1 MRTLVILARMVKIEH
16 SVFALPFAY
25 IGCFL
30 AARGWPGWP
39 VFAWIAV
46 AMVAVRSFAMT
57 FNRIADLGM
66 DSINPRTMGR
76 PLVTGELS
84 KTAAWLFLAGT
95 AVVFVLACA
104 GLNRLCLT
112 LSPVALAWAAG
123 YSYTKRFTW
132 LCHFWLGSVLG
143 LAPLAG
149 WLGVEPVF
157 TLPAVLLLLGV
168 TFWVAGFDIIYS
180 CQDVAFDKEHG
191 LRSMPAVF
199 GVPTALAL
207 SAFCHVN
214 TALLFLL
221 AGWATG
227 LGWGYY
233 LVWAGVTACLF
244 WEHTI
249 IGPEDM
255 SRVNTAF
262 FTINGVIAVALFGG
276 VLLGL

>member
-1 MRTLVILARMVKIEH
+1 MRTLGILARMVKIEH

-25 IGCFL
+25 IGSFL
-30 AARGWPGWP
+30 AAGGWPGWR
-39 VFAWIAV
+39 VFFWV
-46 AMVAVRSFAMT
+46 SLAMVAVRSFAMT
-57 FNRIADLGM
+57 FNRIADLRI

-76 PLVTGELS
+76 PLVTGEL
-84 KTAAWLFLAGT
+84 TLRAAWQFLGAT
-95 AVVFVLACA
+95 ALVFVLACA
-104 GLNRLCLT
+104 GLNATCLL

-123 YSYTKRFTW
+123 YSYAKRFTW

-207 SAFCHVN
+207 SSFCHAS
-214 TALLFLL
+214 TSLLFLL

-233 LVWAGVTACLF
+233 LVWGAVSACLF

-249 IGPEDM
+249 ISAEDM
-255 SRVNTAF
+255 SRVNMAF
-262 FTINGVIAVALFGG
+262 FTVNGVIAVALFFG
-276 VLLGL
+276 VLWGL